1 MKIIA
6 TGLRFPEGPVA
17 MRDGSILLVEVE
29 RQTLSRV
36 QLDGRVDVVA
46 QIPGGPNGAALGP
59 GGCVYVCNNG
69 GMSWLRAD
77 TTLRPHGVP
86 DSYEGGGIDVVDLS
100 TGSVRR
106 LYDSCGG
113 HRLKGPNDLVFDGLG
128 GFWFTEIGRAHV

>member
-6 TGLRFPEGPVA
+6 TGLRFPEGPIA
-17 MRDGSILLVEVE
+17 MRDGSILLVEIE

-69 GMSWLRAD
+69 GMSWSRSAA
-77 TTLRPHGVP
+77 TLRPHGVP
-86 DSYEGGGIDVVDLS
+86 DNYEGGGIDVVDLS
-100 TGSVRR
+100 TGRVDSGSPILASAATVTWTAASSTGPAPTVARSAKLPVR
-106 LYDSCGG
+106 
-113 HRLKGPNDLVFDGLG
+113 
-128 GFWFTEIGRAHV
+128 